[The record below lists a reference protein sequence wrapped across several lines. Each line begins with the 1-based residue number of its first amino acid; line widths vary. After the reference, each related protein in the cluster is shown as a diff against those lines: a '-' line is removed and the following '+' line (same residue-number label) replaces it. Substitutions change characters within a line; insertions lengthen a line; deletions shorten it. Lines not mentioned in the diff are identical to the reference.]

1 MDSNGI
7 CVGFEDPDHRD
18 VLANYSYS
26 TLSAN
31 PYTTVERVFTG
42 NSWDKAVCY
51 SGPSTISDY
60 EFSNVI
66 QPFGTTFMIIAISG
80 VAGDLYEYEI
90 FQHSEFL
97 GQVVVGKS
105 MSHADPTS
113 FGKVLETIKTATI
126 DKPLEPVYAPTL
138 WERFKQKLSD
148 SLPHLISGGKAVI
161 ESAMKLSPSK
171 LYEGYMGIEKG
182 FQSLS
187 LDYGPQ
193 VKSKMK
199 MLPAPAS
206 PSRPMREYVPVQPTY
221 IEVVDD
227 LEASPLVL
235 DSRRKLKLQNDPI
248 HAVSSVEENLNAVK
262 SYSKRAKA
270 LDKEQDTE
278 KSALLAEVNDTI
290 KRFQVKSSLDLVA
303 LQHLVDLALNL
314 QGNPG
319 VF

>member
-1 MDSNGI
+1 
-7 CVGFEDPDHRD
+7 
-18 VLANYSYS
+18 
-26 TLSAN
+26 
-31 PYTTVERVFTG
+31 
-42 NSWDKAVCY
+42 
-51 SGPSTISDY
+51 
-60 EFSNVI
+60 
-66 QPFGTTFMIIAISG
+66 
-80 VAGDLYEYEI
+80 
-90 FQHSEFL
+90 
-97 GQVVVGKS
+97 
-105 MSHADPTS
+105 
-113 FGKVLETIKTATI
+113 
-126 DKPLEPVYAPTL
+126 
-138 WERFKQKLSD
+138 
-148 SLPHLISGGKAVI
+148 
-161 ESAMKLSPSK
+161 
-171 LYEGYMGIEKG
+171 
-182 FQSLS
+182 
-187 LDYGPQ
+187 
-193 VKSKMK
+193 MK